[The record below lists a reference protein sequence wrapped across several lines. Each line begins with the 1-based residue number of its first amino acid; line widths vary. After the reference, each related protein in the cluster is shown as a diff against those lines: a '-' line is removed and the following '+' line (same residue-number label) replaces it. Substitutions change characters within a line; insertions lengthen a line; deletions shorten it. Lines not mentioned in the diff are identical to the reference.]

1 LYPWDAGLKSGAN
14 IDAFGKSM
22 MRGDAVFVV
31 NSGSSSLKFGVF
43 AGRRVEARAEARDKV
58 QAGVKA
64 EVNADVNAD
73 VNALYRGAV
82 EGIGGG
88 EGKIWLRG
96 GTGETLIEKTK
107 AFPAQKDAA
116 RAVAAELSEM
126 ALPALGAVGHRV
138 VHGGPSLTDHQ
149 KITPQVLEKLEAAE
163 HFAPLHVPVA
173 LELIRETQQLF
184 PGVAQFAC
192 FDTAFHRTLA
202 EAAARL
208 PLPEKFW
215 DAGIRRY
222 GFHGL
227 SCESILHA
235 LGPDRPARVIVAHLG
250 NGASATAIADGTS
263 VDTSMGLT
271 PTGGIVMGTRPG
283 DLDPGVWLHILRTNG
298 NNVEGLARLMDKECG
313 LLGIS
318 GTSPD
323 MRSLHAGAG
332 NNQRARLAIE
342 MFARSA
348 KKAIG
353 SYVAVLGGLDLLVFT
368 GGIGEHDAV
377 VRAGICD
384 GMECFGLRLDREA
397 NQRNAGT
404 ISATDS
410 TVLVRVVTSDE
421 ETQIARIVFR
431 LMEDD

>member
-1 LYPWDAGLKSGAN
+1 MPHNLTIS
-14 IDAFGKSM
+14 
-22 MRGDAVFVV
+22 GDAVFVM

-43 AGRRVEARAEARDKV
+43 ARRADEAH
-58 QAGVKA
+58 
-64 EVNADVNAD
+64 
-73 VNALYRGAV
+73 ALYRGAA
-82 EGIGGG
+82 EGIGSRQ
-88 EGKIWLRG
+88 GKIWLRG
-96 GTGETLIEKTK
+96 EDGKKLLEETRAL
-107 AFPAQKDAA
+107 PGQPDAVH
-116 RAVAAELSEM
+116 AVAEKLSKIP
-126 ALPALGAVGHRV
+126 LPKFAGIGHRV
-138 VHGGPSLTDHQ
+138 VHGGPSLTEHQ

-184 PGVAQFAC
+184 PGVPQFAC
-192 FDTAFHRTLA
+192 FDTAFHRTLP

-215 DAGIRRY
+215 DAGIRKY

-235 LGPDRPARVIVAHLG
+235 LGPGRPARVIVAHLG
-250 NGASATAIADGTS
+250 NGASVTAIANGIS

-283 DLDPGVWLHILRTNG
+283 DLDPGVSLHILRMNG
-298 NNVEGLARLMDKECG
+298 NNVKELARLVDKECG

-318 GTSPD
+318 GASPD
-323 MRSLHAGAG
+323 MRSLHSAAG
-332 NNQRARLAIE
+332 NNPRARLAIE

-348 KKAIG
+348 KKAIA

-377 VRAGICD
+377 VRAGICE
-384 GMECFGLRLDREA
+384 GMECFGLRLDEEA
-397 NQRNAGT
+397 NERNAGT
-404 ISATDS
+404 ISGTDS
-410 TVLVRVVTSDE
+410 AVLVRVVTSDE

-431 LMEDD
+431 LMEDE

>member
-1 LYPWDAGLKSGAN
+1 
-14 IDAFGKSM
+14 M
-22 MRGDAVFVV
+22 MSGDAVFVV

-43 AGRRVEARAEARDKV
+43 AGRPIEARAEVRDKV
-58 QAGVKA
+58 QAGLKA
-64 EVNADVNAD
+64 VNADVNAD
-73 VNALYRGAV
+73 VKTLYRGAV

-96 GTGETLIEKTK
+96 GTGETLIEKAQ

-116 RAVAAELSEM
+116 RAVAAELLEM
-126 ALPALGAVGHRV
+126 SLPALGAVGHRV
-138 VHGGPSLTDHQ
+138 VHGGPSLTAHQ

-184 PGVAQFAC
+184 PGVPQFAC
-192 FDTAFHRTLA
+192 FDTAFHRTLP

-235 LGPDRPARVIVAHLG
+235 LRPDQPARMIVAHLG
-250 NGASATAIADGTS
+250 NGASVTAIANGIS

-283 DLDPGVWLHILRTNG
+283 DLDPGVSLHILRMNG
-298 NNVEGLARLMDKECG
+298 NNVKELARLLDKECG

-318 GTSPD
+318 GASPD
-323 MRSLHAGAG
+323 MRSLHAAAT
-332 NNQRARLAIE
+332 NNQRARLAME

-348 KKAIG
+348 KKAIA

-368 GGIGEHDAV
+368 GGIGEHDAAA
-377 VRAGICD
+377 RAGICE
-384 GMECFGLRLDREA
+384 GMECFGLRLDEEA

-404 ISATDS
+404 ISGMDS
-410 TVLVRVVTSDE
+410 AVLVRVVTSDE
-421 ETQIARIVFR
+421 ETQIARIVLR
-431 LMEDD
+431 LMEVE

>member
-192 FDTAFHRTLA
+192 FDTAFHRTLP

-250 NGASATAIADGTS
+250 NGASATAIADGIS

>member
-1 LYPWDAGLKSGAN
+1 
-14 IDAFGKSM
+14 M
-22 MRGDAVFVV
+22 T
-31 NSGSSSLKFGVF
+31 
-43 AGRRVEARAEARDKV
+43 RRK
-58 QAGVKA
+58 AGVK
-64 EVNADVNAD
+64 ADVNAD
-73 VNALYRGAV
+73 VNAFVSRGSWRD
-82 EGIGGG
+82 IGGG

-96 GTGETLIEKTK
+96 GTGEILIEKTK
-107 AFPAQKDAA
+107 AFPAQRDAA

-138 VHGGPSLTDHQ
+138 VHGGPSLTEHQ

-192 FDTAFHRTLA
+192 FDTAFHRTLP

-215 DAGIRRY
+215 DAGIRKY

-250 NGASATAIADGTS
+250 NGASATAIADGIS

-384 GMECFGLRLDREA
+384 GMGCFGLRLDRET
-397 NQRNAGT
+397 NQRNAKT

-410 TVLVRVVTSDE
+410 RVLVRVVTSDE

-431 LMEDD
+431 LMEDE